1 MSRRPAGA
9 QPLPAAS
16 ASDARSRCAPPHPAC
31 AQQQI
36 DPRRQSAPRR
46 GTPIWRVTKPQSRS
60 GSSLASSSC
69 SSCRTLCAPRAHA
82 SESASI
88 AKRLSVPAL
97 LMQTG
102 TVSAAAVSALGRPER
117 HAPPPPPSQGDR
129 LRTALVH
136 ERRSTSAG
144 ARARH
149 PTLPYPGGDLDAAG
163 HGVHLGVPLREQLG
177 AADDGGRDAR
187 ACGAS
192 SVRFKACFSQL
203 WLLRPRAL
211 CARARRSRP
220 SARLRARAAP
230 GATQRQ
236 RAETPEA
243 RRCNHYC
250 TLQGLAGPW
259 GGAGRAVHGRVAVHR
274 ARDALDLA
282 QHALGRARVGQ
293 HEVNRA
299 RALRVQPCA
308 RAGRVTARAEP
319 PRAASSLPGPA
330 ARQPAQP
337 RRPMHGARGC
347 RPGQAHCARWQSAG
361 GNWRLGQ
368 G

>member
-36 DPRRQSAPRR
+36 DPRRQSVPRR

-211 CARARRSRP
+211 CARARRSRA

-243 RRCNHYC
+243 RRCDHYC

-347 RPGQAHCARWQSAG
+347 RARQAHRARWHSAG
-361 GNWRLGQ
+361 GDRRLG
-368 G
+368 

>member
-163 HGVHLGVPLREQLG
+163 HGVHLGVPLRESSGRLMTVDAMRAPAAQVQLG
-177 AADDGGRDAR
+177 LKPVSASYGCSGPARYAPAPAAA
-187 ACGAS
+187 APLPAS
-192 SVRFKACFSQL
+192 GLER
-203 WLLRPRAL
+203 RRAL
-211 CARARRSRP
+211 RSDSVQRRQKHADATTTVRCRAWQGRG
-220 SARLRARAAP
+220 AAP
-230 GATQRQ
+230 GAPCTGGLLYIA
-236 RAETPEA
+236 RAM
-243 RRCNHYC
+243 RF
-250 TLQGLAGPW
+250 
-259 GGAGRAVHGRVAVHR
+259 
-274 ARDALDLA
+274 DLA

-347 RPGQAHCARWQSAG
+347 RARQAHRARWHSAG
-361 GNWRLGQ
+361 GDRRLG
-368 G
+368 